1 MSGHSKWHSIR
12 RSKAITDNK
21 RGAVFTKIAREITVA
36 VREGGGGDPD
46 INFKLRTILLKARTE
61 NMPAENVKRAIDKGT
76 GAAGGTAEEEITYEG
91 YGPGGCAILVQAF
104 TDNRN
109 RTASEVRNAFTKG
122 GGSLGESG
130 SVGYLFEHKG
140 VIRIALDGK
149 DPDEVMLEVIDA
161 GADDVQGPNEDDEL
175 EIYTTFEDTRKVTEA
190 LEKQGQKIVS
200 SETMMIPMTTMD
212 LDPSK
217 ALTALRL
224 IERLE
229 DLDDVQNVYTNLNIS
244 DEVAAALEA

>member
-12 RSKAITDNK
+12 RSKAIVDNK

-36 VREGGGGDPD
+36 VRESGSGDPLV
-46 INFKLRTILLKARTE
+46 NFKLRTVLLNARAE
-61 NMPAENVKRAIDKGT
+61 NMPAENIKRAIEKGT
-76 GAAGGTAEEEITYEG
+76 GAAGGAAEEEVTYEG

-122 GGSLGESG
+122 GGSLGESN
-130 SVGYLFEHKG
+130 SVGYLFERKG
-140 VIRIALDGK
+140 IIRIALEGK
-149 DPDEVMLEVIDA
+149 DADEVMLAVIDA

-175 EIYTTFEDTRKVTEA
+175 EIYTAFEDTRKVTEA
-190 LEKQGQKIVS
+190 LEKQGFKVVS
-200 SETMMIPMTTMD
+200 SETAMIPATTME
-212 LDPSK
+212 LDPHK
-217 ALTALRL
+217 TLQALRM

-244 DEVAAALEA
+244 EEVAATLE

>member
-36 VREGGGGDPD
+36 VREGGGGDVD
-46 INFKLRTILLKARTE
+46 SNFKLRTVLLKARAE
-61 NMPAENVKRAIDKGT
+61 NMPAENIKRAIEKGA
-76 GAAGGTAEEEITYEG
+76 GAAGGAADEEVTYEG
-91 YGPGGCAILVQAF
+91 SGPSGVAIIVKAF

-122 GGSLGESG
+122 GGNLGDK
-130 SVGYLFEHKG
+130 VGWMFEHKG
-140 VIRIALDGK
+140 VIRVALDGK
-149 DPDEVMLEVIDA
+149 DSDEVMLEIIDA

-175 EIYTTFEDTRKVTEA
+175 EVYTAFEDTRKVTEA
-190 LEKQGQKIVS
+190 LEKQGLTVTL
-200 SETMMIPMTTMD
+200 SETAMIATNMVD
-212 LDPSK
+212 LDPAK
-217 ALTALRL
+217 TLQIMRL
-224 IERLE
+224 VERLE

-244 DEVAAALEA
+244 DEVAAAMES